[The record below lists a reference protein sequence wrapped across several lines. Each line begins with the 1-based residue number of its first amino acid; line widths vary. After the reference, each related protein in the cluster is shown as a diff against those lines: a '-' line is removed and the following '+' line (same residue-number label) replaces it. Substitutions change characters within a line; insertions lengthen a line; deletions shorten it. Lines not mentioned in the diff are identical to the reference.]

1 MTRKPPNKV
10 RRTQEQRRTETQEAI
25 LSAALRVLSEDGFSK
40 FSASRVAARAEVSR
54 GALEH
59 YLPTKNDLLVAATQY
74 AMDHAVA
81 HARRLAGRAGKSDDP
96 IRKFMLDS
104 EHFFFSPGYR
114 AMLELA
120 MAANGEPEL
129 SRPFQPIVAKA
140 RESLN
145 GIWLETLKKA
155 GYPDQKAQ
163 DFVELTHHLFRGV
176 FLAKTWLPYNTDWRA
191 MMKTWSALAPAIL
204 GSPKAVPG
212 RQASRAIV
220 AATTKA
226 VTRRAVGSVPD
237 RTIREFKNKQ

>member
-1 MTRKPPNKV
+1 VTKKPVNKV

-25 LSAALRVLSEDGFSK
+25 LSAALHVLSEDGFSK

-81 HARRLAGRAGKSDDP
+81 HAKVLAGRANKSEDP

-129 SRPFQPIVAKA
+129 SRPFQPIVVKA

-145 GIWLETLKKA
+145 QIWLDTLEKA
-155 GYPDQKAQ
+155 GYPHQKAQ

-191 MMKTWSALAPAIL
+191 MMKIWSALAPAIL
-204 GSPKAVPG
+204 GPTILGPQKAAPARQNGRVADKAANKAV
-212 RQASRAIV
+212 
-220 AATTKA
+220 K
-226 VTRRAVGSVPD
+226 RRAAGSVPG
-237 RTIREFKNKQ
+237 